1 MCSQIF
7 SKATSVSAGNFRAPT
22 ECVAS
27 FKVLITGNLTTHDF
41 FVKKFERA
49 LLQTVEFNRLRRFGR
64 LRDFSRSCFSL
75 ACAAR
80 IIFLPKAGGQQRRF
94 AGVFDRRRR
103 ILYVWF
109 GRRSSSMDPDD
120 YDPIAAALKEDIGKG
135 DITTEFFVPEALHA
149 SGRIVAHEPAVVA
162 GTATAA
168 EIFRKID
175 PETNVQIV
183 RPDGEAVPPGDVVIE
198 VRGLARSILKAERV
212 ALNFLQRLCGVA
224 TLTRQFVDAVG
235 NHPAKILDTRKTTP
249 GLRALEKAAVVAGGG
264 VNHRS
269 GLFDMVL
276 VKDNHLAALNGL
288 SGFSDQIRRLR
299 TERPNV
305 RIEVEADDLEQARAF
320 VEIDGIDVILL
331 DNMVPAQIREALA
344 LRKNNIKFEAS
355 GGITLKNVRR
365 VAATGVDYISIG
377 ALTNAARAIDL
388 GLEMNHVH
396 G

>member
-1 MCSQIF
+1 M
-7 SKATSVSAGNFRAPT
+7 N
-22 ECVAS
+22 
-27 FKVLITGNLTTHDF
+27 
-41 FVKKFERA
+41 
-49 LLQTVEFNRLRRFGR
+49 
-64 LRDFSRSCFSL
+64 
-75 ACAAR
+75 
-80 IIFLPKAGGQQRRF
+80 
-94 AGVFDRRRR
+94 
-103 ILYVWF
+103 
-109 GRRSSSMDPDD
+109 PDD
-120 YDPIAAALKEDIGKG
+120 YDPIAAALKEDVGKG

-162 GTATAA
+162 GTGTAA

-175 PETNVQIV
+175 PATDIQIV
-183 RPDGEAVPPGDVVIE
+183 RRDGEAVVAGDVVIE
-198 VRGLARSILKAERV
+198 VSGLARSILKAERV
-212 ALNFLQRLCGVA
+212 ALNFLQRLCGIA

-269 GLFDMVL
+269 GLYDMVL
-276 VKDNHLAALNGL
+276 VKDNHLAALGGL
-288 SGFSDQIRRLR
+288 SGFADQIRRLR
-299 TERPNV
+299 KERPNI

-344 LRKNNIKFEAS
+344 LRRNNIKFEAS

-365 VAATGVDYISIG
+365 IAATGVDYISIG

-388 GLEMNHVH
+388 GLEMTHVH

>member
-1 MCSQIF
+1 
-7 SKATSVSAGNFRAPT
+7 
-22 ECVAS
+22 
-27 FKVLITGNLTTHDF
+27 
-41 FVKKFERA
+41 
-49 LLQTVEFNRLRRFGR
+49 
-64 LRDFSRSCFSL
+64 
-75 ACAAR
+75 
-80 IIFLPKAGGQQRRF
+80 
-94 AGVFDRRRR
+94 
-103 ILYVWF
+103 
-109 GRRSSSMDPDD
+109 MDPDD

-149 SGRIVAHEPAVVA
+149 SGRIVTHEPAVVA

-175 PETNVQIV
+175 PATDIQIV
-183 RPDGEAVPPGDVVIE
+183 SPDGEAVVAGDIVIE

-276 VKDNHLAALNGL
+276 VKDNHLAALGGL
-288 SGFSDQIRRLR
+288 SGFADQIRRLR
-299 TERPNV
+299 KEQPNV

-331 DNMVPAQIREALA
+331 DNMEPAQIREALA
-344 LRKNNIKFEAS
+344 LRRNNIKFEAS

-365 VAATGVDYISIG
+365 IAATGVDYISIG

-388 GLEMNHVH
+388 GLEMTHVH